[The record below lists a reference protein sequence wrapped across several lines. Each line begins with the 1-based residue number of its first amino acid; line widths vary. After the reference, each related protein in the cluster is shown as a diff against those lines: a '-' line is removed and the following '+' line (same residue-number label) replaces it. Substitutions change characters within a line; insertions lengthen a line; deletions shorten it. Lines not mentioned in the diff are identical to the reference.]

1 MKKDASAGPAMT
13 RRSIFEIGASAA
25 ALALSTGLRA
35 RNTAT
40 ARLPNDLVMLDA
52 TTLAQ
57 NIRARRVSCTEVMTA
72 FLDHIE
78 RHNPAVNAIVAL
90 QPRKDLLAQANERDA
105 QAQRGEW
112 RGPMHGFPHA
122 VKDLQPVRGIVST
135 SGSPIFRGF
144 VPTDDSI
151 MVGRLR
157 RAGAIIIGK
166 TNTPEFG
173 LGSHTYNTVYG
184 TTLNPYERTR
194 SAGGS
199 SGGAAAALA
208 LRMLPLADGSD
219 FGGSLRNPAAWNNVL
234 GFRPSFGRVPV
245 AGDDVWIPG
254 MSVNGPMARTIPDLA
269 MLLSVQAGRDDRA
282 PLSMET
288 KSFELGSLLSADL
301 KGKRIGWLGD
311 FGGVTPC
318 EAGVIDICKEALKT
332 FEALGCNVEDVLP
345 DIALP
350 PVWRGLLKLRGW
362 HAGGGLLELY
372 NDPVKRRQMKPE
384 AIFEVESGLKLSAFD
399 VRAASVVRTNW
410 FNSISRLFARFDYL
424 VGPAAQVFP
433 FDAKL
438 DWPHAIGDVRMETY
452 HEWQKGNFLI
462 TMTGC
467 PALAVPAGFSAQGLP
482 IGLQIVAPVNHDLAC
497 FQLGHAYHMSSD
509 WTHKR
514 LPPAIA

>member
-1 MKKDASAGPAMT
+1 MRKETPAEPTLT
-13 RRSIFEIGASAA
+13 RRSLVRFGTGAA
-25 ALALSTGLRA
+25 ALALGAGLGTRA
-35 RNTAT
+35 RAE
-40 ARLPNDLVMLDA
+40 AGLPNDLVMLDA
-52 TTLAQ
+52 TALAKE
-57 NIRARRVSCTEVMTA
+57 IRTRRVSCTEVMTA
-72 FLDHIE
+72 YLDQIE
-78 RHNPAVNAIVAL
+78 RHNPDVNAIVAL
-90 QPRKDLLAQANERDA
+90 QARKVLLAQANDRDA
-105 QAQRGEW
+105 QARRGEW
-112 RGPMHGFPHA
+112 MGPMHGFPHA
-122 VKDLQPVRGIVST
+122 VKDLQPVQGIVST

-144 VPTDDSI
+144 VPTADSI
-151 MVGRLR
+151 MVARVR

-184 TTLNPYERTR
+184 TTLNPYNRSR

-199 SGGAAAALA
+199 SGGASVALA

-234 GFRPSFGRVPV
+234 GFRPSFGRIPV
-245 AGDDVWIPG
+245 AGDEVWIPG
-254 MSVNGPMARTIPDLA
+254 MSVNGPMARTVPDLA
-269 MLLSVQAGRDDRA
+269 LLLAVQAGRDDHA
-282 PLSMET
+282 PLSMEAR
-288 KSFELGSLLSADL
+288 SLDFGDRLSADM

-311 FGGVTPC
+311 FGGYTPC
-318 EAGVIDICKEALKT
+318 EAGVLDVCKAALKT
-332 FEALGCNVEDVLP
+332 FEALGCSVEDVLP

-350 PVWRGLLKLRGW
+350 PVWQALLELRAW
-362 HAGGGLLELY
+362 QAGGGLLAFY
-372 NDPVKRRQMKPE
+372 NDPAKRMQMKPE
-384 AIFEVESGLKLSAFD
+384 AVFEVESGLKLSAFD

-410 FNSISRLFARFDYL
+410 FNTISRLFARYDYL

-438 DWPHAIGDVRMETY
+438 DWPHNIGNTRMETY

-467 PALAVPAGFSAQGLP
+467 PALAVPAGFSARGLP

-497 FQLGHAYHMSSD
+497 LQLAHAYHQSSD
-509 WTHKR
+509 WTGKR